1 MAQAILKNTHQEAI
15 IKVFPQ
21 EDDTSTTNNVVLANL
36 SAVGQE
42 IDTGADQ
49 VVNIAGVT
57 WLGNPA
63 GIITITRNS
72 VIIMTLPC
80 TGANEMDFTGQ
91 DLPPDTVQNTED
103 LVVTFSGVGQLYIK
117 LRKAS
122 GYLTQVE
129 NATYGSYDDPS
140 RVGASTTVNGSP
152 DYVAP

>member
-63 GIITITRNS
+63 AIITITRNS

-91 DLPPDTVQNTED
+91 DIPQI
-103 LVVTFSGVGQLYIK
+103 QY
-117 LRKAS
+117 R
-122 GYLTQVE
+122 TQK
-129 NATYGSYDDPS
+129 TWL
-140 RVGASTTVNGSP
+140 
-152 DYVAP
+152 